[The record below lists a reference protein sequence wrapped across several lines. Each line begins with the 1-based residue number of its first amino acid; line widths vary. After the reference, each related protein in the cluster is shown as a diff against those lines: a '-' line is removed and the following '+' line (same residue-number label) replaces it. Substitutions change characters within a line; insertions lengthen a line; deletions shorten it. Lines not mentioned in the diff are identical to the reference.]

1 MVGEEPVKLY
11 ALLEILNSLEASD
24 VLEEI
29 EVSVNVDAGSDESM
43 PVDTLQLD
51 VGVVLLELEVDG
63 VTKVNVWSLDCMHV
77 FSAHFELVEVEV
89 FWEHFHFV
97 LKKSKSIKKSI
108 NYWVLFNMGEM
119 NKKIKKIF
127 FS

>member
-1 MVGEEPVKLY
+1 MVVLIWVVFLVVGEEPVKLY

-29 EVSVNVDAGSDESM
+29 EVSVHIDAGSDKSV
-43 PVDTLQLD
+43 PVDALQLD

-63 VTKVNVWSLDCMHV
+63 VAKVDVWSLDRMHV
-77 FSAHFELVEVEV
+77 FSAHFELVKVEV

-97 LKKSKSIKKSI
+97 LNKSKSIKKI
-108 NYWVLFNMGEM
+108 N
-119 NKKIKKIF
+119 
-127 FS
+127 